1 MTVPK
6 LGRGYNKPPF
16 TSVVQLSE
24 QLQRFFA
31 LEDQMA
37 QKKMLDRKVP
47 DIKLEG
53 AERVRLPRAPRART
67 HVTPARVSTHAA
79 RSMRIY
85 PRLQV
90 LKDLDNKLGNMQ
102 YVVKFSCCGAE
113 PFIQNAKIDLRAID
127 HELKPITDQVYRMI
141 IPT

>member
-1 MTVPK
+1 M
-6 LGRGYNKPPF
+6 
-16 TSVVQLSE
+16 VQLSE

-31 LEDQMA
+31 LEDQLG

-53 AERVRLPRAPRART
+53 AERVRLSWRAFLSHSHTYICT
-67 HVTPARVSTHAA
+67 HTTPPHST
-79 RSMRIY
+79 
-85 PRLQV
+85 QV

-127 HELKPITDQVYRMI
+127 HELKPITDQARV
-141 IPT
+141 